1 MEIRDLFDLENEI
14 AFQKLNQQVNSFNPL
29 KVLRIEHYEIRHSNI
44 LAWLFNPKENHRL
57 NDYFLRK
64 VLEHLLLMDE
74 NLDNPQYS
82 AVGSILNQSLMES
95 HVFREVKTHNNRYI
109 DLVIVNQQLQTV
121 FIIENKFYSSESF
134 NQLNDYL
141 AHIQNISPDF
151 TIIPI
156 YLTIDGETPSN
167 EHYFTLSYE
176 RIEYILQHLLLLF
189 EGQLNAQAYAF
200 IAHYQEILREK
211 FYPDQEQI
219 VQAFDIYK
227 QHRKTLEYLEEQLPH
242 HHQLHFEAGYE
253 FEFIS
258 KYKNTIQY
266 ILKHGNNILSYSFE
280 QFIKLQFD
288 GEVLNQAHPTVPN
301 LVPPEWLVSGTLPMK
316 EPNYWLQHGLIIWFS
331 KTNDNRLKVIAEI
344 GPIQHEERLAL
355 IQKLEQSGMTF
366 KESSKTEKARYTRIY
381 SKKIDISK
389 WDDADELAQGMVT
402 LYNDEA
408 FLMLREQV
416 AAALRNEHVLPEQRP
431 INLHVSPA
439 SNADQV
445 SQIFKK
451 WAGQNQIPEN
461 DYRISTKHISFIIPL
476 FNDFKE
482 ILGETQIKW
491 WWNNGPFLF
500 WYEYSEHEIYFTLEV
515 GPIEAEKRVPLLE
528 AIQSADIKF
537 RKQGLK
543 PDAKYT
549 RIYIKRM
556 YIESLDEAALM
567 KQFDE
572 LYHNEE
578 LQRIIN
584 TLQDIYTAMLE

>member
-74 NLDNPQYS
+74 NVDNPLYS
-82 AVGSILNQSLMES
+82 TVSSILNQSLMES

-121 FIIENKFYSSESF
+121 FIIENKFYSTESF

-141 AHIQNISPDF
+141 SHIQNISPDF
-151 TIIPI
+151 TVIPI
-156 YLTIDGETPSN
+156 YLTLDGETPSN

-176 RIEYILQHLLLLF
+176 RIESILQHLLLLF

-227 QHRKTLEYLEEQLPH
+227 QHRKTLEYLEQQLPH
-242 HHQLHFEAGYE
+242 HQQLHFEAGYE
-253 FEFIS
+253 FGFIS

-280 QFIKLQFD
+280 QFLKLQFD
-288 GEVLNQAHPTVPN
+288 GDVLSHAHPTVPN
-301 LVPPEWLVSGTLPMK
+301 LLPPEWLTCAALPMK

-331 KTNDNRLKVIAEI
+331 KTNDNRLNVIAEI

-355 IQKLEQSGMTF
+355 IHKLEQSRMTF

-389 WDDADELAQGMVT
+389 WDDADELTQAMVT

-408 FLMLREQV
+408 FVMVREQV
-416 AAALRNEHVLPEQRP
+416 AAALRNERMRPEQKPRIP
-431 INLHVSPA
+431 KVSPI
-439 SNADQV
+439 SNAEQV
-445 SQIFKK
+445 RQAFKK
-451 WAGQNQIPEN
+451 WAVQNQIPEN
-461 DYRISTKHISFIIPL
+461 DYRISSKNISFIIPL

-482 ILGETQIKW
+482 IVGETQIKW

-500 WYEYSEHEIYFTLEV
+500 WYEYSEDEIYFTLEV
-515 GPIEAEKRVPLLE
+515 GPIEAEKRVLLLE
-528 AIQSADIKF
+528 AIQSANIKF

-549 RIYIKRM
+549 RIYVKKVH
-556 YIESLDEAALM
+556 IESLDEAALM
-567 KQFDE
+567 KQFNE

-578 LQRIIN
+578 LQRILQA
-584 TLQDIYTAMLE
+584 LQDIHTAMLE